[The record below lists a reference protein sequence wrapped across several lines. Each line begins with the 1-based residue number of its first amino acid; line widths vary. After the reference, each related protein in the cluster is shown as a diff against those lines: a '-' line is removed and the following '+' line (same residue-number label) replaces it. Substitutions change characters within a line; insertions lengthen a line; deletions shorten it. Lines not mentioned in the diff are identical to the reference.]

1 MVLPPDQTE
10 RFYKI
15 WWALLSYTNAQ
26 RHLVP
31 DMPAQPA
38 PKSIEPAKAHKIR
51 EALWADDSIRERF
64 IAENSSQLPPADL
77 EIVASW
83 QYRVAGNF
91 FVFRHLKKYTV
102 FLHEGPPSRAYGVL
116 GLTSPLNQIIG
127 PYVPVLVQAVLIP
140 FEDQITYDSLLAPYR
155 ITFGGGIKRNLNET
169 YREAQEREGII
180 TTLLPPAQSP
190 TADEMKES
198 HQVRNAKLLREF
210 QKSLYKSGLSPKRV
224 EQHVSNIET
233 FADSLLEQDLPHPL
247 IEITAADVDGYLGSR
262 IGTEAND
269 VNVSLKRFV
278 RFLYDSGR
286 MNADTTR
293 SFQDWGPVRRG
304 RR

>member
-1 MVLPPDQTE
+1 MILLPAQTE
-10 RFYKI
+10 HFYKI

-31 DMPAQPA
+31 DLPAQPTQG
-38 PKSIEPAKAHKIR
+38 SVEPAKALKIR
-51 EALWADDSIRERF
+51 EALWADDSIRESF
-64 IAENSSQLPPADL
+64 IAENPSRLPLADL
-77 EIVASW
+77 DIVASW

-102 FLHEGPPSRAYGVL
+102 FLQDSPSARAYGVL
-116 GLTSPLNQIIG
+116 GLTSPLEQIVG
-127 PYVPVLVQAVLIP
+127 PYLPVLVQAVLIP

-155 ITFGGGIKRNLNET
+155 ITFGGGIKRRLNET

-180 TTLLPPAQSP
+180 TTLLPPAQPP

-198 HQVRNAKLLREF
+198 HQDRNTKLLREF
-210 QKSLYKSGLSPKRV
+210 QKGLYKSGLSPKMV
-224 EQHVSNIET
+224 EQHVGNIET
-233 FADSLLEQDLPHPL
+233 FANSLLGQDLPRPL
-247 IEITAADVDGYLGSR
+247 IEITAADVDHYLGS
-262 IGTEAND
+262 IGTGAD
-269 VNVSLKRFV
+269 DAQVSLKRFV

-286 MNADTTR
+286 METETAR
-293 SFQDWGPVRRG
+293 SFQDLGLFRRG